1 MPGKLLVI
9 IHHQAAALQPIRQTD
24 QGNLPDCTARQMVV
38 TDTAGDSL
46 PLICSGDQP
55 STSRAWTRDCSAL
68 SSSLKDCRQRLRRR
82 R

>member
-55 STSRAWTRDCSAL
+55 STSRA
-68 SSSLKDCRQRLRRR
+68 
-82 R
+82 